1 MILLQGYEGTLSIEP
16 WFYLCL
22 KPGVEYVLVFQ
33 YGFRTCIVKGANMI
47 DARLR
52 NFPADLVR
60 WRGSC
65 IIAPHKHEIS
75 LSFPVSFSIPFQ
87 PLIEWS
93 VASELAIFILKANP
107 YEHPDERFD

>member
-47 DARLR
+47 
-52 NFPADLVR
+52 
-60 WRGSC
+60 
-65 IIAPHKHEIS
+65 
-75 LSFPVSFSIPFQ
+75 
-87 PLIEWS
+87 
-93 VASELAIFILKANP
+93 KA
-107 YEHPDERFD
+107 